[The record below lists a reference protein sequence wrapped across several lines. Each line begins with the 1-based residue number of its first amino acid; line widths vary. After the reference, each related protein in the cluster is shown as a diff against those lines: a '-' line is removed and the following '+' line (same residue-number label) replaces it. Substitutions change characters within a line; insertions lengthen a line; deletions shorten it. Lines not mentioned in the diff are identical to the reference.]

1 MLDFPEVSEREIM
14 SMRRIPSD
22 QLDYY
27 IYVDFLTP
35 KLIDLLTKVEL
46 EHQHLSIMYV
56 FKEAQISR
64 QEYFEEYG
72 KDIPLAIHKL
82 PNGFD
87 WKDLSIGDK
96 SKITFIN
103 VCENN
108 CEGSDKGK
116 IHENFFKS
124 LVNDA

>member
-1 MLDFPEVSEREIM
+1 M

-27 IYVDFLTP
+27 IYVKFLTP
-35 KLIDLLTKVEL
+35 ELIDLLIKVEL
-46 EHQHLSIMYV
+46 ENQHLSIMYV
-56 FKEAQISR
+56 FKDSKLSR
-64 QEYFEEYG
+64 QEYFEEFG
-72 KDIPLAIHKL
+72 RDIPLTIYKI

-87 WKDLSIGDK
+87 WKDLSIGYK

-103 VCENN
+103 VCENS
-108 CEGSDKGK
+108 CEGSDKGQ

-124 LVNDA
+124 SVNDA